1 MEKTK
6 NDQERA
12 KYTRLISEKEDAVE
26 ELKAD
31 KRKLEDSLQNLQAD
45 LQRGYRNL
53 SMLNE
58 EDSRDGNQENLRIQ
72 RQAEEQEQF
81 VKRELMQVEEQM
93 SESYKL
99 QKKFL
104 TMKKKNCMKK
114 GVQFLG
120 INLYKFRFGTINECL
135 ESKYS

>member
-99 QKKFL
+99 QKKIL
-104 TMKKKNCMKK
+104 DDEKEK
-114 GVQFLG
+114 
-120 INLYKFRFGTINECL
+120 LYEKRSAI
-135 ESKYS
+135 SWD